1 MAENKYPLS
10 QLGFKSIEEQI
21 KEAQAKN
28 DVDEVRRLNFSAG
41 IQSALVGT
49 ATGLPDLGI
58 EVYNMASGGDMKTF
72 RQLLLKEVGTPTEAS
87 SDAYTHVYGVPEYAA
102 IALGLKQL
110 VMSGARKIKDVVK
123 TSKFNRLLKELEAE
137 TGPQTTNT
145 FKQFMVTGQGADN
158 PRVYAALDRIKANPK
173 YAELFNTLDKEATRV
188 ALKGMAPRASK
199 QSTEE
204 ATKGVV
210 RAVSDKINS
219 VREARNTAGNVAFTK
234 ALSLAGDRPIV
245 NPKTTVDAI
254 TNLRAQYAKVGT
266 AEADRVVSALDD
278 MLDIFAPRIN
288 VPGSKGT
295 SVVRQGTPDR
305 LIPGAQV
312 REVTEQIP
320 VVKYDSMGMPR
331 TVMETRTRTVPATS
345 GTTVAGEAPVEM
357 NIPGSAGY
365 TTRASTRNISA
376 PQLQGLLHEFGKKIG
391 TDDAILKGLSQSDLD
406 KINKTIFSSLSTDLS
421 NSVKL
426 ASDVGDRQAL
436 GYLISARTQFQK
448 ASGEYNKLI
457 SQGIPKFLQ
466 DKPID
471 SVSFED
477 LTKAYEGL
485 NQGQRKVFREWVGN
499 TRSESLQAIDN
510 QMFKNFLSNGYG
522 KLPDGTYGFDLG
534 KLAGSWAELKVKDPN
549 KAAMLSDSL
558 GVSATEFNKRMQD
571 ALVYTRKWK
580 VGQQPFGESAAV
592 EFARR
597 ELPVVVGSIPAFG
610 YPGAKATQLVVDA
623 ASTSMSKF
631 PDDLIAKALLTDE
644 GAAFLR
650 QAALS
655 PSSKETLDAMTK
667 LYQTVPNSKTFT
679 ALNQVAQGFK
689 VPEEPEKAPD
699 EVVIPDN
706 LFIPDM
712 GVEQQTTP
720 VQQDKQ
726 DSVIPEANDIFIP
739 SGL

>member
-1 MAENKYPLS
+1 MAENNYPLS

-87 SDAYTHVYGVPEYAA
+87 SDAYTHVYGLPEYAA
-102 IALGLKQL
+102 IALGIKQL

-123 TSKFNRLLKELEAE
+123 TNKFNRLLKELEAE

-295 SVVRQGTPDR
+295 SVVRQGT
-305 LIPGAQV
+305 
-312 REVTEQIP
+312 
-320 VVKYDSMGMPR
+320 
-331 TVMETRTRTVPATS
+331 
-345 GTTVAGEAPVEM
+345 AGEAPVVM

-426 ASDVGDRQAL
+426 ASDVGDKQAL
-436 GYLISARTQFQK
+436 GYLISARTQFK
-448 ASGEYNKLI
+448 NASDEYNKLV
-457 SQGIPKFLQ
+457 SQGIPKFLK

-485 NQGQRKVFREWVGN
+485 NQGQRKVFREWVGSS
-499 TRSESLQAIDN
+499 RAESLQAIDN

-571 ALVYTRKWK
+571 ALVFTRKWK
-580 VGQQPFGESAAV
+580 VGQQPFGENAAV

-623 ASTSMSKF
+623 ASSTMSKF

-667 LYQTVPNSKTFT
+667 LYQTVPASKTFT

-720 VQQDKQ
+720 MSTEQQDI
-726 DSVIPEANDIFIP
+726 VIPETDDIFIP
-739 SGL
+739 AGL